1 MNGKMQ
7 GRSVSGPDTVW
18 QLVSVSLLSLNSPAS
33 GLKYV
38 LALVEVAGVDN
49 VADVVEVAEISSLT
63 TNTLKSCSETV
74 ISWSSL
80 VIRQADMLGLVHPMK
95 LR

>member
-74 ISWSSL
+74 ISWSSF